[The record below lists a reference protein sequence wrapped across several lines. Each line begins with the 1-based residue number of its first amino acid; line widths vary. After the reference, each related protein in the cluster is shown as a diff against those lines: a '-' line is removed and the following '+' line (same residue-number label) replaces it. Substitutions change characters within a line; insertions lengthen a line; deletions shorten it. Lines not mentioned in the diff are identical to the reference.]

1 MSALVPMKGGVK
13 ATETTTRLEGQV
25 NRHGMFMPLA
35 GDHNSDCC
43 MGKFVSRF
51 PISPCHYRVILV
63 VLLLGW
69 VDLDLRCSTILLG
82 Q

>member
-43 MGKFVSRF
+43 MGKFESRF
-51 PISPCHYRVILV
+51 PI
-63 VLLLGW
+63 
-69 VDLDLRCSTILLG
+69 LRCH
-82 Q
+82 